1 MSDST
6 GRTAGKLSKKPYPMR
21 VFWDEADESWVAEVL
36 DLPGCVGV
44 GDTAQEALETA
55 QGFIKAW
62 IEDALDGGET
72 VPTPSVRP
80 QASGRF
86 LARIPRSIHG
96 RLQQMAE
103 EEGVSLNQLVVAILS
118 EGVAVRQ
125 ISTAVER
132 ITGTFERTVTA
143 MKEVQTRGAER
154 SVENPFEPQKT
165 TEKAGAPLIQSVVYR
180 RQVELTP
187 EKDQWELRNVH

>member
-21 VFWDEADESWVAEVL
+21 VFWDEEDESWVAEVS
-36 DLPGCVGV
+36 DLPGCVGA

-72 VPTPSVRP
+72 VPTPSARP

-86 LARIPRSIHG
+86 LARVPRSIHG

-118 EGVAVRQ
+118 EGVAARQ
-125 ISTAVER
+125 ISAAVER
-132 ITGTFERTVTA
+132 IAGTLDRTVTA
-143 MKEVQTRGAER
+143 MIKTQTKMVER
-154 SVENPFEPQKT
+154 PVESPFEPKEET
-165 TEKAGAPLIQSVVYR
+165 GKVGAPLIQSVYR